1 MTYMSTAATS
11 IPAPSTEWEAVNLAG
26 AHWRDAQGRGRSF
39 GAARP
44 GFGIRHIATGHF
56 ASSDG
61 EHPATWTRK
70 ADATV
75 HAQYPSPKFTLVPVV
90 FP

>member
-1 MTYMSTAATS
+1 MSPMRTPSPAATHQ
-11 IPAPSTEWEAVNLAG
+11 AVNLAG

-44 GFGIRHIATGHF
+44 GFGVRHIATGRF
-56 ASSDG
+56 VSSDG
-61 EHPATWTRK
+61 EHPAAWTRK
-70 ADATV
+70 VDAAV
-75 HAQYPSPKFTLVPVV
+75 HAQYPSPKFTLIPVV

>member
-1 MTYMSTAATS
+1 MRPVSTSPTS
-11 IPAPSTEWEAVNLAG
+11 PVTAIFEAVNLAG

-56 ASSDG
+56 ATADG
-61 EHPATWTRK
+61 EHPAAWTRK
-70 ADATV
+70 ADAVV